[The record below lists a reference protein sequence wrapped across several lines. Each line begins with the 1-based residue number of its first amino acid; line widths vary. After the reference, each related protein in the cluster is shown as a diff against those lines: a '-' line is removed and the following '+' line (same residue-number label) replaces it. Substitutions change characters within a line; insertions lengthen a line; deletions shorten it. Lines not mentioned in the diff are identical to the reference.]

1 MISSLK
7 IVILNYDINYRILL
21 LFFHNR
27 KGRKTENE
35 TLRLTGSTFLG
46 KIQFVISNIK
56 RYNPKDDAV
65 NKTIIIH
72 KWR

>member
-1 MISSLK
+1 MIISLK
-7 IVILNYDINYRILL
+7 IVILNYDKNYRILL

-27 KGRKTENE
+27 KGRKAENE
-35 TLRLTGSTFLG
+35 TLRLTVSTFLG

-56 RYNPKDDAV
+56 RYNPKDAV
-65 NKTIIIH
+65 NKMIIIF